1 MPLSPLTV
9 LHLSDI
15 QFGKNHRFAGA
26 AVTAGDDAY
35 DTLLARLIEDLK
47 SLKDEAGAPLRPD
60 LVLLTG
66 DLAEWGRKS
75 ELDDALRFVR
85 GLAEFLGLGPNR
97 VVLIPGN
104 HDVNRHLCAA
114 YFETC
119 AGNEEQPQEPFWPKW
134 NPFVAICHDFYRD
147 TPGFA
152 MTPDQ
157 PWSFFELPELEAVV
171 AALNST
177 MKESHLPEDHYGW
190 VGEAQLRWFAEQ
202 LEPYRER
209 GWWRLAAVHHNV
221 RRGPVR
227 DDVDWLNQKVPILAT
242 GSAAVKQAAQPP
254 ELPNQYQ
261 LVRFWPDRFRRWTR
275 MYVPGRPRWVG
286 DNSASPSGDSW
297 QSEYGLRFD
306 LPPPPV
312 PRDSFRDFV
321 KALSFEAESSKHL
334 PQFTGRDWVEA
345 KLDEWIHKKQSSIVF
360 CLMGGPG
367 IGKSAITCHWSHTR
381 QDIIAFHYCVH
392 GHKEK
397 TEPKRILLS
406 LIAQMA
412 ARLPEYEERLSSLSL
427 SELKEA
433 ANADARAVFDN
444 FLLRPLSG
452 DFPHPNR
459 HLLIVIDALDEAGSD
474 EGNELASFIGEVW
487 GGLPPW
493 LRLVVTSRT
502 ELDVSS
508 YLGHLHPFILNAGS
522 RSTPAMRS

>member
-1 MPLSPLTV
+1 MPLRPLTV

-152 MTPDQ
+152 EP
-157 PWSFFELPELEAVV
+157 PEP
-171 AALNST
+171 S
-177 MKESHLPEDHYGW
+177 G
-190 VGEAQLRWFAEQ
+190 
-202 LEPYRER
+202 ER
-209 GWWRLAAVHHNV
+209 GGGRLAAVHHNV

-227 DDVDWLNQKVPILAT
+227 DDETLRDGDLFRDRLGPLVHAVFHGHTHDGKLDWLNQKVPILAT

-286 DNSASPSGDSW
+286 DNSASP
-297 QSEYGLRFD
+297 R
-306 LPPPPV
+306 
-312 PRDSFRDFV
+312 RDS
-321 KALSFEAESSKHL
+321 
-334 PQFTGRDWVEA
+334 
-345 KLDEWIHKKQSSIVF
+345 
-360 CLMGGPG
+360 
-367 IGKSAITCHWSHTR
+367 
-381 QDIIAFHYCVH
+381 
-392 GHKEK
+392 
-397 TEPKRILLS
+397 
-406 LIAQMA
+406 
-412 ARLPEYEERLSSLSL
+412 
-427 SELKEA
+427 
-433 ANADARAVFDN
+433 
-444 FLLRPLSG
+444 
-452 DFPHPNR
+452 
-459 HLLIVIDALDEAGSD
+459 
-474 EGNELASFIGEVW
+474 
-487 GGLPPW
+487 
-493 LRLVVTSRT
+493 
-502 ELDVSS
+502 
-508 YLGHLHPFILNAGS
+508 
-522 RSTPAMRS
+522 